1 MATVDQSVTDSFG
14 LVESGMLN
22 GENAHPVSD
31 AFRFTELAE
40 SFVVGSFPWQ
50 FPFVAEILD
59 TRTDA
64 EILTYEGPNGALLQ

>member
-1 MATVDQSVTDSFG
+1 MATVDQVATDTFG

-31 AFRFTELAE
+31 SIRFTEVADR
-40 SFVVGSFPWQ
+40 FVVGSFPWQ
-50 FPFVAEILD
+50 YPFVAEILD

>member
-1 MATVDQSVTDSFG
+1 MATVDQVATDSFG

-22 GENAHPVSD
+22 GEDSHPTSD
-31 AFRFTELAE
+31 SFRFTEAVDR
-40 SFVVGSFPWQ
+40 FVVGSFPWQ
-50 FPFVAEILD
+50 YPFVAEILD